1 MEIRNNVVLMPDVV
15 DAHSPQIPKTTS
27 ERPQFLSSLSSRRS
41 LRLCFLPYAIALGNR
56 VQPP

>member
-1 MEIRNNVVLMPDVV
+1 VLMPDVV
-15 DAHSPQIPKTTS
+15 DVHSPQIPKTTS
-27 ERPQFLSSLSSRRS
+27 ERPQFLSSVSSRRS